1 MNNIESIAE
10 ELFNKIRSRFD
21 NVTIGDENG
30 KTIDDPQQ
38 ARFYNFDYK
47 SRDGTKHGTIT
58 LNILDGKSLKATFS
72 KGMAMDFQPEQEA
85 EWQQF
90 LRNLRQFARRNML
103 NFDIRDINKSSL
115 TKRDITTTARQ
126 QSNYSSSE
134 SPVVESIQWHG
145 TTRTSI
151 QEFGATRLIV
161 RHSEAVD
168 ESKPGARS
176 RKIESMFVE
185 TAEGERFRMPYN
197 KLSLGRAMAQH
208 LSHGGKIYDEAG
220 QHIQG
225 IAEEMNNLAFFVR
238 STRHRQFEDTETTGM
253 VESAIERYRQLKS
266 GLSRMGKTRHY
277 QEFAETFVPE
287 SDIEEDYDIDQL
299 KERFVKKMFD
309 DRLTSALPYVY
320 RAYQSQGLGE
330 ERYMGEFAGW
340 VDRIGQQEISED
352 IDVQKLSELM
362 AEPIK
367 AGDQGI
373 DAIAAISSVIDNEE
387 LNDLISQA
395 SQTQGS
401 QADMR
406 VVIDDW
412 MLDNY
417 PEYTSLMPQE
427 NPSSEPIQPDG
438 NPTTGK
444 IDPKESLDLIRQLA
458 GLKK

>member
-10 ELFNKIRSRFD
+10 ELFNKVRSRFD

-266 GLSRMGKTRHY
+266 GLNRMGKTRHY

-320 RAYQSQGLGE
+320 RAYQQRQVGEAKFVEEFANWTDQVNEELGE
-330 ERYMGEFAGW
+330 TDLENLAVIM
-340 VDRIGQQEISED
+340 
-352 IDVQKLSELM
+352 K
-362 AEPIK
+362 EPIK
-367 AGDQGI
+367 AGKDGQ
-373 DAIAAISSVIDNEE
+373 DAIAAVSGITDNEE
-387 LNDLISQA
+387 LADLIAQAAQSQGED
-395 SQTQGS
+395 T
-401 QADMR
+401 DVR
-406 VVIDDW
+406 KIIDDW
-412 MLDNY
+412 FVDNY
-417 PEYTSLMPQE
+417 PEYTSMLATATSPVPDQNQN
-427 NPSSEPIQPDG
+427 NPRSTQGQSTD
-438 NPTTGK
+438 
-444 IDPKESLDLIRQLA
+444 SLNDMRKLA
-458 GLKK
+458 GIR

>member
-126 QSNYSSSE
+126 QSNYSSGE

-320 RAYQSQGLGE
+320 RAYQQRQVGEAKYVEEFANWTDQVNEELGE
-330 ERYMGEFAGW
+330 TDLENLAAIM
-340 VDRIGQQEISED
+340 
-352 IDVQKLSELM
+352 K
-362 AEPIK
+362 EPIK
-367 AGDQGI
+367 AGKDGQ
-373 DAIAAISSVIDNEE
+373 DAIAAVSGITDNEE
-387 LNDLISQA
+387 LADLIAQAAQSQGED
-395 SQTQGS
+395 T
-401 QADMR
+401 DVR
-406 VVIDDW
+406 KIIDDW
-412 MLDNY
+412 FVDNY
-417 PEYTSLMPQE
+417 PEYNSMLATATSPVPDQNQN
-427 NPSSEPIQPDG
+427 NPRSTQGQSTD
-438 NPTTGK
+438 
-444 IDPKESLDLIRQLA
+444 SLNDMRKLA
-458 GLKK
+458 GIR